1 MSLSK
6 YSKRRGQFEAL
17 EAKQL
22 FAADLVG
29 GAAAGLP
36 DTVVVAE
43 NARTIMGGIK
53 TSEES
58 VVAAGTNQS
67 GLVNNI
73 GIPTDGIGWVSVEN
87 LGIRGTE
94 LCIGGSNATMT
105 AVAGSSEDGS
115 VPTESVSFN
124 FDDVPHRSDSFNRYL
139 PPDTGNPLHT
149 AAHEAAHVTH
159 QLGGQEGEPI
169 IEDIGLEAS
178 IAPDGCVDLI
188 AGTAIDS
195 PESPVVTEVDTGVSS
210 GHSLTPTEHKV
221 NSAYDFTISPNYV
234 GGGQEGEPIV
244 DPADCP
250 QLVDH
255 VFQDYTRN
263 DFQITDQHYFAV
275 R

>member
-29 GAAAGLP
+29 GAAADLP

-124 FDDVPHRSDSFNRYL
+124 FDDIPHEHGGRVFESLGGQEGEDIIINNNSFS
-139 PPDTGNPLHT
+139 TTAGNQGAWTRNLQAVDCP
-149 AAHEAAHVTH
+149 
-159 QLGGQEGEPI
+159 QLGGQEGEPV
-169 IEDIGLEAS
+169 
-178 IAPDGCVDLI
+178 VDPN
-188 AGTAIDS
+188 DC
-195 PESPVVTEVDTGVSS
+195 PE
-210 GHSLTPTEHKV
+210 L
-221 NSAYDFTISPNYV
+221 
-234 GGGQEGEPIV
+234 GGQEGEPVV
-244 DPADCP
+244 DPNDCP
-250 QLVDH
+250 MSLVDH
-255 VFQDYTRN
+255 VFQDYARD